1 MAIYVKI
8 SDSKNSY
15 KHKENFGGKINPI
28 NTADI
33 ITKWNRQELSVWLI
47 CKKHVSGTDKDIS
60 NQAFG
65 RLQLCITSS
74 LGKKNIASMQQES
87 ERLLP
92 CDIFSVQFFHVLLCF
107 LALSYR
113 IPSPSKVLDEF
124 LN

>member
-1 MAIYVKI
+1 M
-8 SDSKNSY
+8 
-15 KHKENFGGKINPI
+15 HE
-28 NTADI
+28 
-33 ITKWNRQELSVWLI
+33 ELTI
-47 CKKHVSGTDKDIS
+47 KDIS
-60 NQAFG
+60 DQAFG
-65 RLQLCITSS
+65 RVQLCITSS
-74 LGKKNIASMQQES
+74 FVGGNIASTQRES